1 MLKTNLKRVDYYKRY
16 QQIIEEYNSEQDREY
31 IEKTFMEFMD
41 LANSM
46 GQVE

>member
-16 QQIIEEYNSEQDREY
+16 QQIIEEYKSEQDREY

-46 GQVE
+46 GQEE